1 MTVRQYAREVKR
13 LIVSLKGL
21 NEAQAK
27 GIRVTDA
34 DAQWDMSDGLTPMES
49 AKAWVRGYNPNGAA
63 WKEAG
68 TLVGVAMEQF

>member
-21 NEAQAK
+21 TPAQAK

-34 DAQWDMSDGLTPMES
+34 DAQWDMSDGLSPMES
-49 AKAWVRGYNPNGAA
+49 AVAWVNGFNPNGSA

-68 TLVGVAMEQF
+68 KLVGVAMEQF